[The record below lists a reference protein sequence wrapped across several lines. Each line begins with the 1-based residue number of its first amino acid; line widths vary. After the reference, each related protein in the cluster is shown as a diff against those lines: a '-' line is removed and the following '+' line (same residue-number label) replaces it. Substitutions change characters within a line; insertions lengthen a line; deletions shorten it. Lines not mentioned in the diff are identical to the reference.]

1 MIENSVDNSEAFF
14 SFMDNCLQTCMSLN
28 DDNYFL
34 SPCLYNLHNNYPNPF
49 NPVTMIRYDL
59 TEASYVRVTV
69 CDMLGNAVNNL
80 VNTYQLSGHKIIQLN
95 ATNNQGQPLSTG
107 VYLYSIEAGEF
118 TKTRKMVLLK

>member
-49 NPVTMIRYDL
+49 NPVTTIRYDL
-59 TEASYVRVTV
+59 PEASYVRATV
-69 CDMLGNAVNNL
+69 YDMIGNVVKNL
-80 VNTYQLSGHKIIQLN
+80 VNSN
-95 ATNNQGQPLSTG
+95 
-107 VYLYSIEAGEF
+107 
-118 TKTRKMVLLK
+118 